1 MSNAINNLVN
11 STYIK
16 RVFLKKCIKNN
27 NKLILYFFDDNYS
40 SLNSSIVVIKN
51 IKNRD
56 EFICPFSKDL
66 PNALT
71 IDLSSLCSYFTDY
84 EGAITIKV
92 KENSSEIILVPI
104 LLEKNILTLEDSIA
118 NLPFKWFIR
127 VLDNGELRLSSIV
140 NKKH

>member
-16 RVFLKKCIKNN
+16 RVFLEKCIKNN
-27 NKLILYFFDDNYS
+27 NKLILYFFDDNYNL
-40 SLNSSIVVIKN
+40 LNSSIVVIKN

-66 PNALT
+66 PNTLT

>member
-1 MSNAINNLVN
+1 MSNTINNLVN

-16 RVFLKKCIKNN
+16 RVFLEKCIKNN
-27 NKLILYFFDDNYS
+27 NKLILYFFDDNYN

-66 PNALT
+66 PNTLT

-84 EGAITIKV
+84 EGSITIKV
-92 KENSSEIILVPI
+92 RENSSEIILVPI
-104 LLEKNILTLEDSIA
+104 LLEKNILTLEDSIS